1 LPLTFGFAEAKY
13 VPWAERICALLEEG
27 KSGEVLRELNP
38 NENYSNCVNLYHY
51 ITMHCGHINYPEYK
65 RKGYFCGSG
74 AVESGN
80 KVVLQKRLKQA
91 GMRWEAESAQYL
103 LTLKSKYE
111 SDRLEKD
118 VVTFFLEY
126 IRTMK

>member
-1 LPLTFGFAEAKY
+1 LFHLKEKVYDFAKNTFQFDESKY
-13 VPWAERICALLEEG
+13 NPWAERICGLLEDG
-27 KSGEVLRELNP
+27 KSGDVLKKLNP
-38 NENYSNCVNLYHY
+38 DENYNNCVNLFHY
-51 ITMHCGHINYPEYK
+51 ITMHCEHINYPEYK

-91 GMRWEAESAQYL
+91 SMRWEAETAQYL

-111 SDRLEKD
+111 SGR
-118 VVTFFLEY
+118 
-126 IRTMK
+126 